1 MHDKAESQNLS
12 LDRYDMMRNS
22 QLNSQPKRGL
32 VQPYESA
39 VLPPVQH
46 PESMWTPITNPGPQ
60 APAPLMYENLSPK
73 PYFGV
78 PPTPAP
84 APTPAQERPLAH
96 AQQPAPARP
105 GLNSDYGL
113 AWNAPQI
120 RPPALEQTPLKLPI
134 QQASR

>member
-1 MHDKAESQNLS
+1 MSKPPLRLQHWLLFAL
-12 LDRYDMMRNS
+12 LAGLFFAWGAWLMR
-22 QLNSQPKRGL
+22 
-32 VQPYESA
+32 
-39 VLPPVQH
+39 
-46 PESMWTPITNPGPQ
+46 GPQ